1 MVIISLHYQNK
12 VQSEMEDKL
21 NQTMHAMKQDR
32 EESETKREQ
41 ELAALRRL
49 TDKLQREKDDSTLRF
64 EEEKHRSMMLG
75 GWRGSS
81 WVNKLRFRSLI
92 VEARVWLGI
101 GWIIK

>member
-1 MVIISLHYQNK
+1 MVMKSLHYQNK

-75 GWRGSS
+75 GWKGSS
-81 WVNKLRFRSLI
+81 
-92 VEARVWLGI
+92 
-101 GWIIK
+101 